1 MLFGHCHTLHFP
13 KRQFLASWLS
23 FSWFLKIPL
32 LFGYWVWSIKRKKEL
47 LWRTSLPIAQYK
59 GLQDGSAPQNFS
71 NRSKL
76 SPRSA
81 DDIKLGTLLG
91 STLLYVRYGCVSV
104 HSPSCV
110 SCLCMILFFS
120 DVPERT
126 SVCFRFLFFCGS
138 YLFVFFILADIPA
151 KVVACFPSLS
161 FSLYLIFL
169 CFCSL
174 QMFLW
179 EFWRVFCPYLSLCF
193 LSFCSS
199 VPAGVL
205 ACFLS
210 PTFSVFLIFLCIC
223 FLQMFLREFGVFSAP
238 LFLCVSYLF
247 VLQFLAVVPVR
258 VLAYFLSLSLSVFLI
273 FLCFYSLQMFLREF
287 WRVFRPSLSLC
298 FLPQSALP
306 QSHCTPSNMSAE
318 TNLREKILP
327 TKVARTFFSL
337 RNCLSHQTC
346 GKKMQTFCLDLLFEF
361 AVDHILLL
369 EYEFDTKKKINWT
382 KELSTSQTIL
392 FVVLLFGQLFPTLH
406 FSHYTGPILCVKYV
420 SHHQKYKIIFFLF
433 RSQCSACA
441 LLWAKFGCMSK
452 FKFIDP

>member
-1 MLFGHCHTLHFP
+1 M
-13 KRQFLASWLS
+13 
-23 FSWFLKIPL
+23 
-32 LFGYWVWSIKRKKEL
+32 
-47 LWRTSLPIAQYK
+47 PIAQYK
-59 GLQDGSAPQNFS
+59 GLQDGGAPQNFS

-81 DDIKLGTLLG
+81 DDIELGTLLG
-91 STLLYVRYGCVSV
+91 STLLHARYVCISV

-110 SCLCMILFFS
+110 SYLCLIFFFS

-174 QMFLW
+174 QMFLRK
-179 EFWRVFCPYLSLCF
+179 FWRVFCPSLSLCF
-193 LSFCSS
+193 LSFCAS
-199 VPAGVL
+199 VP
-205 ACFLS
+205 CS
-210 PTFSVFLIFLCIC
+210 CSC
-223 FLQMFLREFGVFSAP
+223 ESFGVFSVP
-238 LFLCVSYLF
+238 FFVCVSYLF
-247 VLQFLAVVPVR
+247 VLLFLADIPAR
-258 VLAYFLSLSLSVFLI
+258 V
-273 FLCFYSLQMFLREF
+273 

-346 GKKMQTFCLDLLFEF
+346 AKMMQTFCLDLLLEF
-361 AVDHILLL
+361 AVDHILLF
-369 EYEFDTKKKINWT
+369 EYEFDTKKKIN
-382 KELSTSQTIL
+382 
-392 FVVLLFGQLFPTLH
+392 
-406 FSHYTGPILCVKYV
+406 
-420 SHHQKYKIIFFLF
+420 
-433 RSQCSACA
+433 
-441 LLWAKFGCMSK
+441 
-452 FKFIDP
+452 